1 MNVPTR
7 STILVSRSTKKI
19 ERYTPSGMAQR
30 EMNCIVWD
38 TPCVIYLLD
47 RIEVTE
53 ATMIDVRL
61 SSVLQ
66 NDIVETPRSA
76 PYDPYPGRWKREG
89 ILAICSDD
97 ININP
102 TKVRRVAG
110 DS

>member
-66 NDIVETPRSA
+66 NDKVETPRSA
-76 PYDPYPGRWKREG
+76 PYDPYPGRWKRKRY
-89 ILAICSDD
+89 L
-97 ININP
+97 
-102 TKVRRVAG
+102 
-110 DS
+110 